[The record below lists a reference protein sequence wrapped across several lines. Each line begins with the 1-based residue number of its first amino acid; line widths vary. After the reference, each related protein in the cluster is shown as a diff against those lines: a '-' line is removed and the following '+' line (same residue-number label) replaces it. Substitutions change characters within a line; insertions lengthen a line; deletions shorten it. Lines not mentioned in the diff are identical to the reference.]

1 MPAMRAM
8 GRSHARKK
16 VSSHEVRSMKPVNF
30 TPLSCN
36 SFTSAVSSIPGRR
49 VAAMRS
55 GFWSFSAFST
65 ATISASRIRT
75 SSTWPPRT
83 CCRRSLIG
91 TAFGAVRFAIT
102 PWMKRSA
109 AKARRR

>member
-1 MPAMRAM
+1 M
-8 GRSHARKK
+8 GSSQARKK

-30 TPLSCN
+30 TPFSC
-36 SFTSAVSSIPGRR
+36 SSLTSAVSSIPGRR
-49 VAAMRS
+49 VAAMRC
-55 GFWSFSAFST
+55 GFWSFSAFSS
-65 ATISASRIRT
+65 ATISASRMRT
-75 SSTWPPRT
+75 SATWPPRT
-83 CCRRSLIG
+83 CCSSSLIG

>member
-1 MPAMRAM
+1 MPASSAM
-8 GRSHARKK
+8 GSSQARKK
-16 VSSHEVRSMKPVNF
+16 VSSQEVRSMKPVNF
-30 TPLSCN
+30 TPLSC
-36 SFTSAVSSIPGRR
+36 SSPTSVVSSIPGSR
-49 VAAMRS
+49 VAAMRWAFS
-55 GFWSFSAFST
+55 PFSALSS

-75 SSTWPPRT
+75 SATWPPCT
-83 CCRRSLIG
+83 CCSSSLIG

>member
-1 MPAMRAM
+1 
-8 GRSHARKK
+8 
-16 VSSHEVRSMKPVNF
+16 MKPVNL
-30 TPLSCN
+30 TPFSWS

-49 VAAMRS
+49 VAAMRW

-75 SSTWPPRT
+75 SPTWPPRT
-83 CCRRSLIG
+83 CCSSSLIG